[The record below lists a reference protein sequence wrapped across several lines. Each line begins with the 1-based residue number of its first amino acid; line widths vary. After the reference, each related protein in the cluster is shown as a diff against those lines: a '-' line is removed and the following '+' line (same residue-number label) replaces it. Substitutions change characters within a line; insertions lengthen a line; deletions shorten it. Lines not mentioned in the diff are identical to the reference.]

1 MMKYEKNCVKDIK
14 IAYIGGG
21 SRGWAWKFMT
31 DLAIEPSMSGTI
43 ILYDIDQEA
52 AKANEIIGNKVNA
65 RSDSVGKWNY

>member
-1 MMKYEKNCVKDIK
+1 MIYENGKTGDIR

-43 ILYDIDQEA
+43 ILYDID
-52 AKANEIIGNKVNA
+52 
-65 RSDSVGKWNY
+65 

>member
-1 MMKYEKNCVKDIK
+1 MIYENGKTGDIR

-43 ILYDIDQEA
+43 ILYDIDQRQLRPM
-52 AKANEIIGNKVNA
+52 K
-65 RSDSVGKWNY
+65 